1 MKIKK
6 QYKLME
12 ILDSFVLIDTSN
24 VNSNIIKLNETS
36 KEIVQQLLTGKSKKE
51 IIDYM
56 LDTYNVEK
64 DVINKDFDILID
76 TLKKANVIDD

>member
-6 QYKLME
+6 EYQIMKVMNN
-12 ILDSFVLIDTSN
+12 DVLIDTSN

-36 KEIVQQLLTGKSKKE
+36 KQIVELLIKGMTKQE
-51 IIDYM
+51 IIECI
-56 LDTYNVEK
+56 LKEYNVDS
-64 DVINKDFDILID
+64 DVINNDFDTLID